1 MTPQQL
7 LTVAQQ
13 VATWYPEADLVKNQV
28 GNQCVVNAG
37 PNVGFI
43 DLATGEFEGFEGEE
57 PA

>member
-28 GNQCVVNAG
+28 GNLSVVNAG
-37 PNVGFI
+37 QYVGFI
-43 DLATGEFEGFEGEE
+43 DLATGEFEGEE

>member
-28 GNQCVVNAG
+28 GNLSVVNAG
-37 PNVGFI
+37 QYVGFI